1 MNRDHILTIARN
13 NLSDVSPVKDDIFRG
28 ELRIDHSAPAGI
40 FYLDLSGS
48 VSAETFPDYQER
60 LLADEYYNHPGNLQW
75 NYYLLLLQDQVNPS
89 AKEHIESNSK
99 YARKYVLNEEDFE
112 HFFTLERST
121 GQPAHNIVG
130 DWKRKLD
137 EVGLHDVY
145 GKLAYTA
152 AVEAFIHNPTPKA
165 ATASYTATS
174 ARQEDIQTIDKLIL
188 HPSFRTFPQQ
198 RHFTFRKANLLTGSN
213 GAGKTSLLEAIE
225 LIVCGNTY
233 RNSDA
238 GHKDRCVEA
247 YINHNLVR
255 AEFCT
260 PSRTEKYRNRDFDW
274 YNSQYA
280 RSNFVYTSFNR
291 FNFYNTDAAYEFS
304 RGASEDDIKKA
315 LLNLI
320 LGPEYTYIQDR
331 MKGFHD
337 RIRPVVNNLKKELTA
352 SQATIVDSDA
362 LIKRLQTSHSAEV
375 VKATVIDEVTAL
387 QFAHPPAVGENMGPL
402 ELVINQ
408 LRTQLE
414 EALNPNGT
422 LFHSL
427 DDLANQISVFTLKRE
442 TYSTLKTELDGK
454 TASLSESQA
463 NQTRSQDKQ
472 ASLADALNYLQDPR
486 ALELR
491 GLRSRKSEVLQQL
504 RDLQAVKT

>member
-1 MNRDHILTIARN
+1 
-13 NLSDVSPVKDDIFRG
+13 
-28 ELRIDHSAPAGI
+28 
-40 FYLDLSGS
+40 
-48 VSAETFPDYQER
+48 
-60 LLADEYYNHPGNLQW
+60 
-75 NYYLLLLQDQVNPS
+75 
-89 AKEHIESNSK
+89 
-99 YARKYVLNEEDFE
+99 
-112 HFFTLERST
+112 
-121 GQPAHNIVG
+121 
-130 DWKRKLD
+130 
-137 EVGLHDVY
+137 
-145 GKLAYTA
+145 AYTA

-422 LFHSL
+422 
-427 DDLANQISVFTLKRE
+427 
-442 TYSTLKTELDGK
+442 
-454 TASLSESQA
+454 
-463 NQTRSQDKQ
+463 
-472 ASLADALNYLQDPR
+472 
-486 ALELR
+486 
-491 GLRSRKSEVLQQL
+491 
-504 RDLQAVKT
+504 